1 MARTTHFALHV
12 LALDTPVMDALGLR
26 PLFDKQVTW
35 MGAMAPKRWAKRAVT
50 RNTIKR
56 QIFAVSREFESTLP
70 PAAHVVRL
78 RCGFDRAQFISA
90 TSPALKAAVRQ
101 ELQQLFAK
109 ATARQAQ
116 ATAS

>member
-12 LALDTPVMDALGLR
+12 LALDVPVSDGLAR
-26 PLFDKQVTW
+26 PLFAESATW
-35 MGAMAPKRWAKRAVT
+35 MGAMVPKRWAKRAVT

-56 QIFAVSREFESTLP
+56 QIFAVSREFESALP

-78 RCGFDRAQFISA
+78 RCGFDRAHFTSA

-101 ELQQLFAK
+101 ELLQLFTR
-109 ATARQAQ
+109 ATQHQ
-116 ATAS
+116 TQSVP